1 MYCMNPK
8 EFFIAHIAQELGVGQ
23 ATRIVDLGSGQ
34 SRNFLPLLKRFP
46 KLLYVGVEPRK
57 EDADAA
63 QALLSH
69 FPNARIYNQ
78 LAYEPLPDEAPFD
91 ICVSLSVLEHVKHLE
106 WFLKNSVRLTKN
118 GGHIIH
124 RYDLGH
130 ALSPSSLKE
139 RLQVFLGNN
148 LPFLL
153 SEKKYVCY
161 LDPEKVGHILE
172 REGAHVTHTTYH
184 QMPNHKRFLQ
194 TFVADSEEKKA
205 LTERILQWELDV
217 SPHLS
222 GMSKTE
228 REALFP
234 AIALWAQKR

>member
-1 MYCMNPK
+1 MVMQPK
-8 EFFIAHIAQELGVGQ
+8 EFFIEHIARELGIGE

-34 SRNFLPLLKRFP
+34 SRNLLPLLERFP
-46 KLLYVGVEPRK
+46 KLSYVGVEPRK

-63 QALLSH
+63 RALLSH
-69 FPNARIYNQ
+69 FPNTRIYNQ

-106 WFLKNSVRLTKN
+106 RFLKNSIQLTKS

-161 LDPEKVGHILE
+161 LDPEKVGRILE
-172 REGAHVTHTTYH
+172 REGAHVMRTTYH

-194 TFVADSEEKKA
+194 TFVADTKEKKE
-205 LTERILQWELDV
+205 LVEKILQWEFDV
-217 SPHLS
+217 SPYLS

-228 REALFP
+228 REVLFP
-234 AIALWAQKR
+234 AIAVWAQKR

>member
-1 MYCMNPK
+1 MQPK
-8 EFFIAHIAQELGVGQ
+8 EFFIEHVAGELGVGE

-34 SRNFLPLLKRFP
+34 SRNFLPLLERFP
-46 KLLYVGVEPRK
+46 KLSYVGVEPRK

-63 QALLSH
+63 RMLLSR
-69 FPNARIYNQ
+69 FPNVRIYNQ
-78 LAYEPLPDEAPFD
+78 LAYEPLPDESPFD
-91 ICVSLSVLEHVKHLE
+91 ICVSLSVLEHVKQIDR
-106 WFLKNSVRLTKN
+106 FLKNSVRLTKS
-118 GGHIIH
+118 GGYIIH

-139 RLQVFLGNN
+139 RLQVFLGNTIPSI
-148 LPFLL
+148 LPEHKF
-153 SEKKYVCY
+153 VRY
-161 LDPEKVGHILE
+161 LDPDVVVKILE
-172 REGAHVTHTTYH
+172 ESGAPVERITYH

-222 GMSKTE
+222 DMSKTE

-234 AIALWAQKR
+234 AIAVWAQKR

>member
-1 MYCMNPK
+1 MQPK
-8 EFFIAHIAQELGVGQ
+8 EFFIEHLVRELGMGE

-34 SRNFLPLLKRFP
+34 SRNFLPLLERFP
-46 KLLYVGVEPRK
+46 KLSYVGVEPRK

-63 QALLSH
+63 RVLLSR

-78 LAYEPLPDEAPFD
+78 LAYEPLSDEAPFSVC
-91 ICVSLSVLEHVKHLE
+91 ISLSVLEHVKHLE
-106 WFLKNSVRLTKN
+106 RFLKNSVQLTKS

-161 LDPEKVGHILE
+161 LNPEKVGHILE
-172 REGAHVTHTTYH
+172 REGAHVTKTTYH

-194 TFVADSEEKKA
+194 TFVADSEEKKVLA
-205 LTERILQWELDV
+205 EKIIQWEFDI

-222 GMSKTE
+222 SMKKKE

-234 AIALWAQKR
+234 AIALWAQKQ